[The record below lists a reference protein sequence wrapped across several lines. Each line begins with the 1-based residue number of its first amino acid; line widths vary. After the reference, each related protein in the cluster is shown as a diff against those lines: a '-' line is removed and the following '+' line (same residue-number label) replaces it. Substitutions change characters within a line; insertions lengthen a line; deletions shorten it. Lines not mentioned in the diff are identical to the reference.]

1 MSVLFVRAEH
11 AKDLE
16 AFSKKTFALLNL
28 EAKETRLSNNW
39 PGGRYVYAE
48 ALGLKIRLSTADD
61 SDFPEYDFMIAF
73 EPQIGWGA
81 ADTRSLDGF
90 ADIVAKHLA
99 RHGMK
104 VARSLDYPKAGSARV
119 EYCDKA
125 R

>member
-28 EAKETRLSNNW
+28 EATETRFSDNW

-48 ALGLKIRLSTADD
+48 ALGLTVTLSTADD
-61 SDFPEYDFMIAF
+61 SDFPDYDFMIDF
-73 EPQIGWGA
+73 EPQIGWDA
-81 ADTRSLDGF
+81 ADTRRLDGF
-90 ADIVAKHLA
+90 AEVVGKHLA

-104 VARSLDYPKAGSARV
+104 VARSLDYPRAGSARV
-119 EYCDKA
+119 EYSDK
-125 R
+125 

>member
-16 AFSKKTFALLNL
+16 AFSKKALVLLNL
-28 EAKETRLSNNW
+28 EAKEARFSDNW
-39 PGGRYVYAE
+39 PGGRYVYGAS
-48 ALGLKIRLSTADD
+48 LGLEIRLSTADD
-61 SDFPEYDFMIAF
+61 SDFPEYDFMIVF

-81 ADTRSLDGF
+81 ADMRCLDGF

-99 RHGMK
+99 QHGMK
-104 VARSLDYPKAGSARV
+104 IARSLDYPKAASARV